1 MMNRDDE
8 LREPQ
13 YPMRVVVRRTGLNP
27 SLLRAWER
35 RYGAVVPGRSDGGQ
49 RLYSEADVRK
59 LSLLKELVDA
69 GHKIS
74 QIAPMEPSELRA
86 LIQRDAGMTHDPA
99 EEAGVLAK
107 GPPRAEGGDELART
121 YLEEAVL
128 AVRGMRRSGLEQ
140 LLRRAAAHLTPSEVV
155 NGVVLPL
162 LHRIGGEWEAGEVPA
177 AAEHVASAVIR
188 RFLEGLL
195 TVTEFGGGG
204 PLAIVGTPA
213 GQRHEFGA
221 LLAGITAALE
231 GWEVLW
237 LGPDLPA
244 EEIASVARGRNA
256 RLVAIS
262 ALLPEAPDDDGALLG
277 EVLELRRALPGRTA
291 LVVGGHALEPHVE
304 LLESEGI
311 RFGSDLE
318 ALRRLLTSEGVAT
331 G

>member
-1 MMNRDDE
+1 MMTPENE

-13 YPMRVVVRRTGLNP
+13 YPMRVVVRRTGLKP

-35 RYGAVVPGRSDGGQ
+35 RYEAVVPGRSEGGQ

-74 QIAPMEPSELRA
+74 QIAPLGPSELFA
-86 LIQRDAGMTHDPA
+86 LIQRDEGISS
-99 EEAGVLAK
+99 E
-107 GPPRAEGGDELART
+107 GPPGAGLRTNGQARTESGEALARA
-121 YLEEAVL
+121 YLEEASR
-128 AVRGMRRSGLEQ
+128 AVRGMHRSGLEQ
-140 LLRRAAAHLTPSEVV
+140 LLRRAATQLTPYEVV
-155 NGVVLPL
+155 AGVVLPL
-162 LHRIGGEWEAGEVPA
+162 LHRIGTEWEAGEVPA
-177 AAEHVASAVIR
+177 ATEHVASAVIR

-195 TVTEFGGGG
+195 AVAELGGGG

-221 LLAGITAALE
+221 LLAGIITALE

-237 LGPDLPA
+237 IGPDLPA
-244 EEIASVARGRNA
+244 EEIAGVARARNA

-262 ALLPEAPDDDGALLG
+262 ALLPDPGDENGDLLH
-277 EVLELRRALPGRTA
+277 EVLELRRSLPEGTA
-291 LVVGGHALEPHVE
+291 LMVGGHALERHAAR
-304 LLESEGI
+304 LQAEGVH
-311 RFGSDLE
+311 FGHDLE
-318 ALRRLLTSEGVAT
+318 ALRRLLASDGVPA

>member
-1 MMNRDDE
+1 MMTRDEE
-8 LREPQ
+8 LREAQ

-35 RYGAVVPGRSDGGQ
+35 RYEAVVPGRSDGGQ

-86 LIQRDAGMTHDPA
+86 LIQRDGGISPEAPERADVPAVGSSRAG
-99 EEAGVLAK
+99 
-107 GPPRAEGGDELART
+107 RGDELARS
-121 YLEEAVL
+121 YLEEALL
-128 AVRGMRRSGLEQ
+128 AVRGMRHSGLEQ
-140 LLRRAAAHLTPSEVV
+140 LLRRAAAQLTPSEVV

-195 TVTEFGGGG
+195 AVTEFGGGG

-244 EEIASVARGRNA
+244 EEIASVARVRNA

-262 ALLPEAPDDDGALLG
+262 ALLPKAPEDDEALLG

-291 LVVGGHALEPHVE
+291 LVVGGHALEPYVDA
-304 LLESEGI
+304 LQAEGI
-311 RFGSDLE
+311 RFGPDLE
-318 ALRRLLTSEGVAT
+318 ALRRLLASEGAAA